1 MAKNKMTV
9 TIRGP
14 ALVNAD
20 KNMLKAV
27 KKALITVGK
36 IGTREVR
43 QNTPVASGFLRSN
56 IREQKPE
63 VTRKKAEIYISAGWS
78 PKAGKDVVYAHFIE
92 TGKRYP
98 GGRQTRYRGSRMFG
112 KAAAVLAGKLK
123 KGSKFEREIVGIMN
137 GKKAA

>member
-43 QNTPVASGFLRSN
+43 QNTPVASGL
-56 IREQKPE
+56 
-63 VTRKKAEIYISAGWS
+63 SAGWS

-123 KGSKFEREIVGIMN
+123 KGSKFEKEIVGIMN